1 MADFLIPMKLE
12 ICIKDIDEDELYR
25 YIDDFRMGLTQMFM
39 SDDPDDD
46 HFRIMEVT
54 PRYSQ
59 IKETEY
65 VD

>member
-1 MADFLIPMKLE
+1 MADFLVPIKLE
-12 ICIKDIDEDELYR
+12 ICIKDISEDDLQC
-25 YIDDFRMGLTQMFM
+25 YIDDFIIGLNQMFM
-39 SDDPDDD
+39 SDDPTDD
-46 HFRIMEVT
+46 HFRIMEAT

>member
-1 MADFLIPMKLE
+1 MADFLVPIKLE
-12 ICIKDIDEDELYR
+12 ICIKDISEDNLQR
-25 YIDDFRMGLTQMFM
+25 YIDDFIIGLNQMFM
-39 SDDPDDD
+39 SDDPNDD
-46 HFRIMEVT
+46 HFRIMEAT